1 MQQDVR
7 DVGCGLKAPE
17 ILAPAGDMTCLQAA
31 IDAGADAIYFGL
43 DEFNMRQRAGV
54 NFTMEDLPEIQRR
67 CEASPRV
74 SSSTLN
80 PQRSTLNAQPIKRYL
95 ALNAIMFEDEKEK
108 VERMIVAAKP

>member
-54 NFTMEDLPEIQRR
+54 NFTVEDLLSHAQRDHVR
-67 CEASPRV
+67 G
-74 SSSTLN
+74 
-80 PQRSTLNAQPIKRYL
+80 
-95 ALNAIMFEDEKEK
+95 
-108 VERMIVAAKP
+108 